1 MFFPRQHLWV
11 SLFPNWIHSVAGICV
26 HACFNKPYA
35 GLHNLHPSSSEQKLR
50 KFRVRVCALTSVLTA
65 RTPGHAQRW
74 IKYLTAWNLILC
86 VLLTLIALLKKVHP
100 YSPYPHTQP
109 CLSVWAT
116 VCPGDSKTEWQVQ
129 AAPWHPQTLPP
140 ASTLHTAPHLI
151 VHSSLLPSLNSSVPW
166 VYPISSLSYP
176 QVEASGVGI
185 WELELPDRCCH
196 RHQVKWSN
204 KKARRGI

>member
-74 IKYLTAWNLILC
+74 IKYLTAWNLIFC
-86 VLLTLIALLKKVHP
+86 VLLALIALLKKVHP

-140 ASTLHTAPHLI
+140 ASTLHTAHCSTPHC
-151 VHSSLLPSLNSSVPW
+151 SLLPAAITQQQCTLGVPNQQSL
-166 VYPISSLSYP
+166 LSP
-176 QVEASGVGI
+176 GWS
-185 WELELPDRCCH
+185 
-196 RHQVKWSN
+196 KWSWHLRIGT
-204 KKARRGI
+204 ARPMLPPPPGKMK